1 MDKIGVFFQ
10 EQRET
15 SVRFNI
21 RRAFLREWN
30 PCEPEEAKVRR
41 ASVRFNARRANSV
54 GSVGSV

>member
-21 RRAFLREWN
+21 RRAIQWN
-30 PCEPEEAKVRR
+30 LWDLCEAQYPHKVR
-41 ASVRFNARRANSV
+41 SV
-54 GSVGSV
+54 

>member
-15 SVRFNI
+15 SVRFN
-21 RRAFLREWN
+21 
-30 PCEPEEAKVRR
+30 
-41 ASVRFNARRANSV
+41 ARRANSV